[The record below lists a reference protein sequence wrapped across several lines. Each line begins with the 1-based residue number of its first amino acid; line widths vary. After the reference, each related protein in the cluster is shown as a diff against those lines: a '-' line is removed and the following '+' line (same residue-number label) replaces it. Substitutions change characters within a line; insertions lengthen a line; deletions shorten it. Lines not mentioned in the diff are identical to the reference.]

1 MKSMR
6 RAILL
11 LAAFAGLSAGCFRQ
25 DIKTLVVRV
34 PQMKS
39 PECSKTIQDA
49 MSRIEGIYSAQPD
62 LAART
67 MAVTYDTKKLSI
79 KNVEYLITGLGFDAN
94 DEKGNPEARN
104 NLPAGCR
111 D

>member
-1 MKSMR
+1 MKFR
-6 RAILL
+6 RAAVVLTALL
-11 LAAFAGLSAGCFRQ
+11 SSIWVGCFRQ
-25 DIKTLVVRV
+25 DIKTLVVTV

-39 PECSKTIQDA
+39 PECSKVIQDA
-49 MSRIEGIYSAQPD
+49 MSRIEGIYSAEPD

-67 MAVTYDTKKLSI
+67 MAVTYDSKKLSI
-79 KNVEYLITGLGFDAN
+79 KNVEYLITGLGFNAN
-94 DEKGNPEARN
+94 GEAGNPDARK